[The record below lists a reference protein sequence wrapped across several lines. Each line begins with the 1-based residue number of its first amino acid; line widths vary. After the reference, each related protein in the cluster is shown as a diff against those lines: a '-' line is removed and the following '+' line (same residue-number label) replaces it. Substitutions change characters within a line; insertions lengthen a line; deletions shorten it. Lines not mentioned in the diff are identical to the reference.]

1 MNSRAGHF
9 TPAGVAMKV
18 LVVAVAAV
26 VMSASFPSSAQLTI
40 QNPHHLP
47 VPEQK
52 ASVLMSTAGR
62 VIAEHFAVA
71 NGGERQFRLT
81 LVLGSSDEHY
91 TVEGDKGAYTLFL
104 QRWDESKFTLAVT
117 NLAIQ
122 RLVVNDRLASLVSEI
137 LRRSDQVTPV
147 PAAQLRGSRITVPPL
162 AGQTSGCLSAITEAA
177 VRKIPCGSSSHPG
190 LPNSDAPMP

>member
-1 MNSRAGHF
+1 
-9 TPAGVAMKV
+9 MKAFV
-18 LVVAVAAV
+18 MAFLLVVAAGD
-26 VMSASFPSSAQLTI
+26 FPSSAQLTI

-52 ASVLMSTAGR
+52 ASVLMSTACR
-62 VIAEHFAVA
+62 VIAEHFASA
-71 NGGERQFRLT
+71 KGDQRLRLT

-91 TVEGDKGAYTLFL
+91 TAEGDKDAYTLFL
-104 QRWDESKFTLAVT
+104 QRWDENKFTLAVT

-137 LRRSDQVTPV
+137 LRRSDQVAPV
-147 PAAQLRGSRITVPPL
+147 PAAQLRGSRISIPPL

-177 VRKIPCGSSSHPG
+177 VRRIPCGASSHPG
-190 LPNSDAPMP
+190 LPSSDAPIP